1 MQRDLSGLSLS
12 YIHKLSVLRLAVDL
26 IKADNQIFGEEVEVL
41 AQLQLQFGLS
51 QQDID
56 GIHYITLQQ
65 AVDSLKDLDVE
76 AAETIVGMLN
86 DIMCVDNDIDY
97 DENILLTSVKM
108 SIAQKSK
115 HWCNV
120 ISATNVM
127 DETSRKQI
135 MYLESAPSP
144 EAHKVFDDKYDRLL
158 ITKAFNDLGLD
169 FFYLPDA
176 IGGMN
181 ASAGFGAKDN
191 ASLLRQAMKYL
202 VPSAV
207 SSDEASAGTF
217 NPYEFYYFLLSRY
230 NMSPE
235 IVGTQS
241 FLMLKIRDSYYLDDE
256 NNLARSVDFFV
267 MDLSEEVKKRIYS
280 FVSNFDKK
288 SNQISYEGC
297 YKILCDYLSSESKN
311 VSHIV
316 LDSKFDF
323 RLKDASRTLLSF
335 ESSPQARTFYILLL
349 WYGDAGL
356 QQSLFEEALSRL
368 SQVDKSEYLCKET
381 GVFEMD
387 KFQKILY
394 EEDTEVSKLIYNTIL
409 IYSSISTKDTESAKF
424 LDYITKIFHYRS
436 ALKHY
441 VNKGFAD
448 VAKLSDLSVFSV
460 MFDAQMKV
468 YRLPVKVSRF
478 VTETSEGEFQ
488 SLSANVLWE
497 RLVR

>member
-1 MQRDLSGLSLS
+1 MQRDLSRLGLS
-12 YIHKLSVLRLAVDL
+12 YIHKLSVLRFAVDL

-51 QQDID
+51 QPDID

-76 AAETIVGMLN
+76 AAETIVEILT

-127 DETSRKQI
+127 DETSRRQI
-135 MYLESAPSP
+135 MYLEDSFSP
-144 EAHKVFDDKYDRLL
+144 AVHSVFDDKYDRLL

-176 IGGMN
+176 ISGMN
-181 ASAGFGAKDN
+181 N
-191 ASLLRQAMKYL
+191 EPLLRQAMKYL

-207 SSDEASAGTF
+207 AADSSSDDAF

-230 NMSPE
+230 NVSPE
-235 IVGTQS
+235 VVKSHS

-267 MDLSEEVKKRIYS
+267 MDLSDEVKKRIYA

-316 LDSKFDF
+316 LDAKYDF
-323 RLKDASRTLLSF
+323 HLKDSSRTLLAF
-335 ESSPQARTFYILLL
+335 ESSPQARTFYLLLL
-349 WYGDAGL
+349 WYGDSGL
-356 QQSLFEEALSRL
+356 PQSLFEEALARL
-368 SQVDKSEYLCKET
+368 SQMDRNEFLCEET
-381 GVFEMD
+381 GAFEMD
-387 KFQKILY
+387 RFQKALY
-394 EEDTEVSKLIYNTIL
+394 DEKTEVSRLIYNTIL
-409 IYSSISTKDTESAKF
+409 IYSAISTKDAESMKF

-448 VAKLSDLSVFSV
+448 VAKLSDLSAFSIL
-460 MFDAQMKV
+460 FDAQMKI

-478 VTETSEGEFQ
+478 VTESSDGELNDLSFS
-488 SLSANVLWE
+488 SLWK
-497 RLVR
+497 RLI